1 MSIARPVDGGVDPL
15 GPPGS
20 ATLSQV
26 ASAILHRRLAAVAA
40 ASVAVAE
47 AAVEVAASDV
57 IKKPRY
63 FSIAFVFAYNRQ

>member
-26 ASAILHRRLAAVAA
+26 ASATHLPLQAAPVA

-47 AAVEVAASDV
+47 AAVEAAASDV
-57 IKKPRY
+57 ITKPRY